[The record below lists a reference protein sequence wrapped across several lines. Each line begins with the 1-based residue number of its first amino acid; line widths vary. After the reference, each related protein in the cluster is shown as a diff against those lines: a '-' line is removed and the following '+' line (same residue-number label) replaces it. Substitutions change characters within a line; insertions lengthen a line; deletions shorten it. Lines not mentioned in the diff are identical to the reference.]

1 MMKMIKNV
9 IVSGM
14 QIGVGIIALVG
25 LTNTL
30 SPLSSVFAD
39 IGTWANGLF
48 GIEVFGFPVGSIVGI
63 LGGIGFFS
71 IFWLLF
77 TGKDFLGISRK
88 ASKPGAGLK
97 EITGTAKGIIS
108 SV

>member
-9 IVSGM
+9 IVAGM

-48 GIEVFGFPVGSIVGI
+48 GIEVLGFPIGGYIGI
-63 LGGIGFFS
+63 LGSIGLFFG
-71 IFWLLF
+71 FYRLL
-77 TGKDFLGISRK
+77 TGKDIFGIGQK
-88 ASKPGAGLK
+88 ALEPGAGLK
-97 EITGTAKGIIS
+97 EVAGTAKGIIS